1 MIRSCCKT
9 TQAREI
15 NPILENLRSFS
26 KTSAEIEKVLRGK
39 KELFNLCVC
48 KAISKS

>member
-15 NPILENLRSFS
+15 NPILEKLWSFS
-26 KTSAEIEKVLRGK
+26 KTSAE
-39 KELFNLCVC
+39 KELLNCSGGEGIV
-48 KAISKS
+48 